1 MPRFQEAVATNTPGR
16 IASNKLVP
24 CIDHLFIL
32 VHDAAGIGVICAIEE
47 QRLHARGRA
56 GEEAEV
62 RAASR
67 KSGPERMVGASVDLM
82 THGSE
87 E

>member
-1 MPRFQEAVATNTPGR
+1 MLVVIGAVSGW
-16 IASNKLVP
+16 IQ
-24 CIDHLFIL
+24 
-32 VHDAAGIGVICAIEE
+32 VHDAAGLGVVCAIEE
-47 QRLHARGRA
+47 QQLHARGAA

-67 KSGPERMVGASVDLM
+67 KSGPERMAGASIDLLA
-82 THGSE
+82 HGSE